1 MPSRSPWTCVLWDVD
16 GTIVDA
22 SDGILRRLTIAL
34 EHFGKRPPT
43 RAELVHWIGPPM
55 YDSFQVNVGMTPE
68 QASEAVAFYRGLN
81 KIDGYATGAK
91 LFPGVGELIKDVAAA
106 GIPQATASSKPEVQV
121 VALMDHFDL
130 STSLTAIVGA
140 TADERTLS
148 AKSDIVAEAL
158 RRLAAAGVDTS
169 RPVLV
174 GDRHHDVEGGA
185 AQGVPVIFVRWGF
198 SWPHEAE
205 GAQAV
210 VEDVDQ
216 LRELLLVAGEPTG
229 ADAGAAEEH
238 ARAESAE
245 TAGRAAGASEPV
257 GVADA

>member
-1 MPSRSPWTCVLWDVD
+1 MPSRSAWTCVLWDVD

-55 YDSFQVNVGMTPE
+55 YQSFQTNVGMTPE
-68 QASEAVAFYRGLN
+68 ESAEAVSFYRTLG
-81 KIDGYATGAK
+81 KADGYTTGAK
-91 LFPGVGELIKDVAAA
+91 LFPGVAELIMDVAAA

-130 STSLTAIVGA
+130 SPALTAIVGA
-140 TADERTLS
+140 TADEKTLS

-158 RRLAAAGVDTS
+158 RRLDAAGVDTS

-185 AQGVPVIFVRWGF
+185 EQGVPVIFVRWGF

-210 VEDVDQ
+210 VDDVDQ
-216 LRELLLVAGEPTG
+216 LRALLLFGETTDEVATT
-229 ADAGAAEEH
+229 AA
-238 ARAESAE
+238 
-245 TAGRAAGASEPV
+245 

>member
-22 SDGILRRLTIAL
+22 SEGILRRLTIAL
-34 EHFGKRPPT
+34 EHFGKPAPT

-55 YDSFQVNVGMTPE
+55 YESFQVNVGMTPE
-68 QASEAVAFYRGLN
+68 RASEAVAFYRGLN
-81 KIDGYATGAK
+81 KSEGYEAGAK
-91 LFPGVGELIKDVAAA
+91 LFPGMGELIRDVAAA

-121 VALMDHFDL
+121 VALMDYFDL

-140 TADERTLS
+140 TADERTLA

-158 RRLAAAGVDTS
+158 RRLHAAGVDTS

-198 SWPHEAE
+198 SWPHESE

-210 VEDVDQ
+210 VDDAAQ
-216 LRELLLVAGEPTG
+216 LRSLLLF
-229 ADAGAAEEH
+229 D
-238 ARAESAE
+238 
-245 TAGRAAGASEPV
+245 
-257 GVADA
+257 GVAPGPAEGTDA